1 MARSD
6 IEIFPYALLVLTDIV
21 NLRFLSSIVSHFAAI
36 CKQFEILFGDFIVSE
51 AFPERFFPIFTA
63 FYVSAEI
70 FLIFLRFC
78 TRFLLP
84 FFSFRDILFM
94 LVLRRE
100 RFFAVCRRI
109 TYGFFPIKRA

>member
-36 CKQFEILFGDFIVSE
+36 CKQFEILFGDFIVSG
-51 AFPERFFPIFTA
+51 AFPKRFFPVFAA

>member
-51 AFPERFFPIFTA
+51 AFPERFFA
-63 FYVSAEI
+63 RFYG
-70 FLIFLRFC
+70 FLRF
-78 TRFLLP
+78 RGNIFN
-84 FFSFRDILFM
+84 
-94 LVLRRE
+94 
-100 RFFAVCRRI
+100 FFALLHA
-109 TYGFFPIKRA
+109 FFIAFFFVS